1 MKFRD
6 IKPIIKMEFL
16 DIYISG
22 KSYNLLRKENWQI
35 SDPDGTTEFDD
46 FEVASISGK
55 GDCSL
60 FVYLKN
66 E

>member
-16 DIYISG
+16 DIYISE
-22 KSYNLLRKENWQI
+22 KSCNSLRRKNWQI
-35 SDPDGTTEFDD
+35 FDSDEPTEFDD

-66 E
+66 K

>member
-6 IKPIIKMEFL
+6 IKPIIGMEYI
-16 DIYISG
+16 DIYISVE
-22 KSYNLLRKENWQI
+22 SCNLLRKENWQI
-35 SDPDGTTEFDD
+35 SDPDETTEFDD
-46 FEVASISGK
+46 FEVALISGK